1 MLEQILQRHKTQ
13 MRTEFA
19 KDFAVEGAQRQTFH
33 SWMCIASEGNP
44 GVESNEVGVR

>member
-1 MLEQILQRHKTQ
+1 MQGQILQRHKTR

-33 SWMCIASEGNP
+33 LRMCIASEGNP
-44 GVESNEVGVR
+44 GVESSEVGVQ